1 MNRVYG
7 CEDAVELW
15 EEKAKEGLLRNDS
28 NISSLLSDM
37 SITGLANSS
46 EDEEELCEIHPMM
59 SLSMVYRNA

>member
-15 EEKAKEGLLRNDS
+15 EEKDS
-28 NISSLLSDM
+28 DGKTVFGFGTYG